1 MQIDYDKSS
10 PSKGDKRGSFSPSRE
25 SKRGSSRFNWQVAD
39 TIEYGL
45 LKSNAKSN
53 RDNPTEAEAAFW
65 QMVQGNALG
74 ETCRR
79 QYVLGGYIVD
89 FFFRKSRLIVEIDGD
104 YHLDPKQQQEDAI
117 RQSWLEHQNYRVIR
131 FSNEQILCDTDYVIR
146 TVKQHLISG

>member
-1 MQIDYDKSS
+1 
-10 PSKGDKRGSFSPSRE
+10 
-25 SKRGSSRFNWQVAD
+25 
-39 TIEYGL
+39 
-45 LKSNAKSN
+45 
-53 RDNPTEAEAAFW
+53 
-65 QMVQGNALG
+65 MVQGNALG

-131 FSNEQILCDTDYVIR
+131 FSNEQILCDADYVIR
-146 TVKQHLISG
+146 TVKQHLINE